1 MNLVSLVM
9 LSQYNR
15 LDKNGLLLAMN
26 IGLMDDENKSI

>member
-1 MNLVSLVM
+1 MNLITLAM
-9 LSQYNR
+9 LSRYNR

>member
-15 LDKNGLLLAMN
+15 LDKNWLLIAINM
-26 IGLMDDENKSI
+26 GLMDDENKSI